1 MEKMEIIEGLNY
13 AKVELVE
20 YIEVC
25 TTLKLKN
32 QLQKTQQ
39 MLVSVEEAIHYI
51 EEN

>member
-25 TTLKLKN
+25 ATLKLKD